1 MQLTFFRYFLSFIF
15 KSKTRQKLLFIAIAG
30 LMLSSFSLIVIQSI
44 MGGLQNGL
52 IQRSK
57 NVFGVGQLE
66 FKEAR
71 GKYSEIYQ
79 KLLNKGIE
87 FYPEYE
93 IELLLKHSN
102 HISPVILHGIDFDH
116 GVPKFLANKDNEG
129 IILGSDLGGSLNAYF
144 STRIE
149 VLSPAHLDHLFGAV
163 PRSVSDSVSDF
174 YMSELVEIDSVHAWT
189 RLRLIQNLIR
199 KKKINNIKFY
209 NNKDFTT
216 AKELFPNE
224 TFTTWE
230 DTHESLVWALS
241 LETNVMLLLF
251 VAMSFLV
258 ALCITSGFMI
268 FFDKVKVDLLSFW
281 VIGLSRKKVFKLTYY
296 FTHFISFVFSFLGIA
311 LGLGFLYLLS
321 SNQVNFMPDFFVER
335 SIPVKITALGIAKAF
350 FIPYF
355 IATVFSRSSFK
366 LFKKENESFLS
377 QIRKII

>member
-57 NVFGVGQLE
+57 NVFGVGQIDFLE
-66 FKEAR
+66 
-71 GKYSEIYQ
+71 GKGNYQELYQ
-79 KLLNKGIE
+79 KLLKENVS

-93 IELLLKHSN
+93 IELLFKHSN

-116 GVPKFLANKDNEG
+116 ATPEFLAKKDSEG

-144 STRIE
+144 STRLE
-149 VLSPAHLDHLFGAV
+149 VLSPAHLDHLFGAL
-163 PRSVSDSVSDF
+163 PRSVSDIVSDF
-174 YMSELVEIDSVHAWT
+174 YMSELSEIDSVHAWT
-189 RLRLIQNLIR
+189 RLRLVQNLVR
-199 KKKINNIKFY
+199 KRKINKIRFY
-209 NNKDFTT
+209 NQVDFDR
-216 AKELFPNE
+216 AREIFPDYN
-224 TFTTWE
+224 FSTWE
-230 DTHESLVWALS
+230 DTHESLVWALA
-241 LETNVMLLLF
+241 LETNVMLMLF

-281 VIGLSRKKVFKLTYY
+281 VIGLSRKQIFRLTYL
-296 FTHFISFVFSFLGIA
+296 FTHFISFIFSFAGIM

-321 SNQVNFMPDFFVER
+321 NNQINFMPDFFVER
-335 SIPVKITALGIAKAF
+335 SIPVKITIPSILKAF
-350 FIPYF
+350 FIPYI
-355 IATVFSRSSFK
+355 IATFFSRSSFK
-366 LFKKENESFLS
+366 LFKKENSSFLN

>member
-1 MQLTFFRYFLSFIF
+1 MQLTFFKYFLAFIF

-66 FKEAR
+66 FKS
-71 GKYSEIYQ
+71 GKGNYQEIYT
-79 KLLNKGIE
+79 KLLEQNIE

-93 IELLLKHSN
+93 IELLFKHAN
-102 HISPVILHGIDFDH
+102 HISPVILHGLDFDH
-116 GVPKFLANKDNEG
+116 ATPKFLSKKDNAG
-129 IILGSDLGGSLNAYF
+129 LILGSDLGSSLNAYF

-149 VLSPAHLDHLFGAV
+149 VLSPAHLDHLFGAM

-174 YMSELVEIDSVHAWT
+174 YMSELTEIDSIHAWT
-189 RLRLIQNLIR
+189 RLRLVQNLVR
-199 KKKINNIKFY
+199 KRKINKIRFY
-209 NNKDFTT
+209 NEKDFYH
-216 AKELFPNE
+216 AQNIIKDGEFQ
-224 TFTTWE
+224 TWE
-230 DTHESLVWALS
+230 DTHESLVWALA

-281 VIGLSRKKVFKLTYY
+281 VIGLSRKKVFQLTYL
-296 FTHFISFVFSFLGIA
+296 FTHFISFVFSFIGIA

-321 SNQVNFMPDFFVER
+321 SNQINFMPDFFVER
-335 SIPVKITALGIAKAF
+335 SIPVKITTLGVVKAF
-350 FIPYF
+350 FIPYL
-355 IATVFSRSSFK
+355 IATFFSRSSFK